1 MWLRHRVKRF
11 RSKVKHLSTYLK
23 TLKQANTIERNN
35 DWNNCRHPVLL
46 LYGFGA
52 TRRSLSIL
60 ETRLRQ
66 DGFDV
71 FSLNLGGFLELFNTD
86 PIDALAQK
94 VAKKIERLC
103 HRYRLPKLSIIGY
116 SKGGMIGRY
125 YVNCLEGHKRVHTLI
140 TLATP
145 HQGNPWV
152 LISHLLG
159 VGLFSQSLRQL
170 LPHSRF
176 IKKLNQTPHPDGVY
190 QVSLASERDRHC
202 PPKYCELAAPNN
214 GEPIYNV
221 VLQNLTHCD
230 FVIKRSAYQ
239 EIFKHLKA
247 GYAGYA
253 QTGSETPQPAPPPTT
268 KYSSNN
274 KSRAKATQR
283 R

>member
-1 MWLRHRVKRF
+1 MWLRHRVKRLQ
-11 RSKVKHLSTYLK
+11 SKVKHLSTYVK
-23 TLKQANTIERNN
+23 TLNRANTIERNT

-71 FSLNLGGFLELFNTD
+71 FSLNLGGFLELFNTH
-86 PIDALAQK
+86 PIDAVAQK
-94 VAKKIERLC
+94 VAQKIETLC
-103 HRYRLPKLSIIGY
+103 RRYHLPKLSVIGY

-145 HQGNPWV
+145 HQGSPWV
-152 LISHLLG
+152 LLTHLFG
-159 VGLFSQSLRQL
+159 VGFFSKGLRQM

-176 IKKLNQTPHPDGVY
+176 IKRLNHVPHPDSVY
-190 QVSLASERDRHC
+190 QVSLASKQDRNC
-202 PPKYCELAAPNN
+202 PPKYCRLPPPHN

-221 VLQNLTHCD
+221 VLPHLCHSD
-230 FVIKRSAYQ
+230 FVIKGSAYR
-239 EIFKHLKA
+239 EILKHLKA
-247 GYAGYA
+247 GYATFA
-253 QTGSETPQPAPPPTT
+253 QNGVEEGPQSLMKTA

-274 KSRAKATQR
+274 KSKAQAAQTR
-283 R
+283 